1 MTALDRLL
9 VKAEMRCDRCDG
21 EGDPPCGACALDHR
35 LARIVRVL
43 LEEARH
49 VSPCQLALWSG
60 GRPTGSGGYEECY
73 AGKWYETRPNNKRPM
88 CQCYLAEAE
97 KIAGEP

>member
-43 LEEARH
+43 AEHARYFADSPPEEH
-49 VSPCQLALWSG
+49 
-60 GRPTGSGGYEECY
+60 GGYS
-73 AGKWYETRPNNKRPM
+73 AETIAEAKRV
-88 CQCYLAEAE
+88 LAEAE
-97 KIAGEP
+97 KIAGEET